1 MTNNFIYFANKKE
14 FKAKNLILTDKENNK
29 YFSNEAVLDFSNNEI
44 AAKDI
49 KVYFAKSG
57 DLGEH
62 ARLKGN
68 SMISNEDSTIIK
80 KGIFTTCKQNDKCP
94 PWSIQSK
101 EIEHDKKNKL
111 IKYGKAF

>member
-68 SMISNEDSTIIK
+68 SMISNEIL
-80 KGIFTTCKQNDKCP
+80 Q
-94 PWSIQSK
+94 
-101 EIEHDKKNKL
+101 L
-111 IKYGKAF
+111 